1 MDRMRRFLNIQ
12 YALIQGLYW
21 MGFGVAFSFAAV
33 YLQYRG
39 YSNSYLGMVM
49 AGGNVAALILS
60 PLLAELVD
68 KKGRGSV
75 IACLWLLL
83 SAQVCAV
90 AVVMN
95 TSGSSVLASLCY
107 GAYLALI
114 ICVNPLNTQLCFE
127 MEKAFCPMNYGAA
140 RGFGSVA
147 YAPFVFALG
156 ILCGKFTP
164 GMLPIAG
171 LLLLVAQI
179 ILLLIT
185 TVQFSGR
192 KPEDR
197 AGNGKAGAEKGSSIF
212 LFISGNRRFCLML
225 LGVALLFFAHNIVN
239 NFMIN
244 VVRNVGGDEADVGSV
259 NGFMAVME
267 IPAMFMYDR
276 LMRRFS
282 CPATVRF
289 AAAMFAVKALCIA
302 AAPSLTALIAAH
314 TLQAF
319 SFAVITPAL
328 VRYVD
333 LYIDRRD
340 SAKGQ
345 SLAYAMTTLG
355 SIFASSIGGIMYD
368 MISVRATLVFGVLA
382 AAAGAVM
389 CAAFTRHR
397 RDMALGKEK
406 IINKSRTR
414 GR

>member
-1 MDRMRRFLNIQ
+1 MDRKRRFLNIQ

-39 YSNSYLGMVM
+39 YSNSSLGLVM

-60 PLLAELVD
+60 PLLAEFVD
-68 KKGRGSV
+68 KKGRRSV
-75 IACLWLLL
+75 IACLWLMLL
-83 SAQVCAV
+83 AQVCSIV
-90 AVVMN
+90 VVMN
-95 TSGSSVLASLCY
+95 TRGSSTLASLCY
-107 GAYLALI
+107 GAYLTLI

-140 RGFGSVA
+140 RGFGSIA
-147 YAPFVFALG
+147 YAPFIFALG
-156 ILCGKFTP
+156 ILCGKYTP
-164 GMLPIAG
+164 SMLPVAG
-171 LLLLVAQI
+171 LALLGAQLV
-179 ILLLIT
+179 LLIIT
-185 TVQFSGR
+185 TVQFSR
-192 KPEDR
+192 CKSEDR
-197 AGNGKAGAEKGSSIF
+197 AGSSKAEAEKSSSIF
-212 LFISGNRRFCLML
+212 QFISGNRCFCFML

-244 VVRNVGGDEADVGSV
+244 VVRNVGGDETDVGSI

-276 LMRRFS
+276 IMRRFS
-282 CPATVRF
+282 CPSTVRF

-302 AAPSLTALIAAH
+302 AAPSFAALIAAH

-355 SIFASSIGGIMYD
+355 SIFASSIGGVMFD
-368 MISVRATLVFGVLA
+368 MISVRATLMVGVLA
-382 AAAGAVM
+382 AAVGAVM
-389 CAAFTRHR
+389 CAAFTQ
-397 RDMALGKEK
+397 
-406 IINKSRTR
+406 RTVKA
-414 GR
+414 